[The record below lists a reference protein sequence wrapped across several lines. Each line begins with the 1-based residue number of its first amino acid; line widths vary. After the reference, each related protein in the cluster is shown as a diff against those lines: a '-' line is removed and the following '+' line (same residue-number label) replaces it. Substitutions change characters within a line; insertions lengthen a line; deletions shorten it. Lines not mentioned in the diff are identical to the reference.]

1 MKNNVL
7 KYYIVAF
14 YLCST
19 FVAFA
24 APGDGNGGTG
34 DGALEG
40 ADAPAAPI
48 DNYVW
53 VLALVGLMFVFM
65 KFRAIHKNKI
75 QG

>member
-7 KYYIVAF
+7 KYYIAAF

-24 APGDGNGGTG
+24 AVAPGDDTA
-34 DGALEG
+34 DDSLES
-40 ADAPAAPI
+40 ADAVAAPI

-53 VLALVGLMFVFM
+53 VLALVGLFLVFM
-65 KFRAIHKNKI
+65 KFSAIKKNKI